1 MREVINEY
9 LNKFDF
15 DIRKSHDSRYVDQKC
30 TPDIVCFLADCI
42 LNIAASHPTFTA
54 NDIWQSQYF
63 KHNCRVVFNK
73 PYADDKRAKN
83 EYNKWFS
90 QPLKLFHTAG
100 ILDAD
105 FSTRPATYSIKNE
118 ELLDLFPGVKETRT
132 TFYIVTFQ
140 RF

>member
-54 NDIWQSQYF
+54 NDICNDSVKF
-63 KHNCRVVFNK
+63 EVV
-73 PYADDKRAKN
+73 
-83 EYNKWFS
+83 
-90 QPLKLFHTAG
+90 QPWL
-100 ILDAD
+100 
-105 FSTRPATYSIKNE
+105 SR
-118 ELLDLFPGVKETRT
+118 
-132 TFYIVTFQ
+132 
-140 RF
+140 